1 MTTPTVGYPD
11 HQALPQWRGNPL
23 FQGAY
28 SVSPGTPL
36 DVENWVTNWESLAI
50 DLYASTNIGCT
61 LTVTF
66 FTDNTKTTQC
76 GTYTWVITQSSVSLQ
91 VLVPCMG
98 DWMVAS
104 LTSAQA
110 SVQQGT
116 LTLEP
121 TNIAVTK
128 PSYQQSGN
136 YIAGKLVSINP
147 AATLV
152 VTLPF
157 VVEGQG
163 YFRVECNTAGKS
175 YDMTVDMLT
184 EANATAA
191 TVDRLT
197 SVTGA
202 NKLTNLVI
210 PALTTSIQI
219 RNDDV
224 AAQTYTYYFGVIPQ

>member
-23 FQGAY
+23 FQGQYTITTAAPLV
-28 SVSPGTPL
+28 VS
-36 DVENWVTNWESLAI
+36 NWVTNWESLAI
-50 DLYASTNIGCT
+50 DLYCSTNIGCT

-66 FTDNTKTTQC
+66 YTDSTQTTQC
-76 GTYTWVITQSSVSLQ
+76 GTYTWVMTNSGVSLQ
-91 VLVPCMG
+91 VLVPCLG
-98 DWMVAS
+98 DWMVATLS
-104 LTSAQA
+104 SQQPSAQM
-110 SVQQGT
+110 GT

-147 AATLV
+147 AATLI

-157 VVEGQG
+157 VVEGIG

-184 EANATAA
+184 EGNLTAA
-191 TVDRLT
+191 TIDRLT

-202 NKLTNLVI
+202 NKFVTLQI
-210 PALTTSIQI
+210 PALTATIQI

-224 AAQTYTYYFGVIPQ
+224 AAQTYTYFFGVNPQ